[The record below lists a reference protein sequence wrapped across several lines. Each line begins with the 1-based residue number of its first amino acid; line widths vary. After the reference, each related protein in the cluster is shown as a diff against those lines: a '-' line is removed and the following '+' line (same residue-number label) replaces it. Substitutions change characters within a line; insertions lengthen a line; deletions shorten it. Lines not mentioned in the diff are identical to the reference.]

1 MKLSWIWSLPLIA
14 TMTLSACGTTDGGAG
29 HKDVPAA
36 PVGPAGDAQ
45 SLTAYHWK
53 LQQAFTPTGGEDQTW
68 FLTSGNPNLQL
79 DFNDQRVQVKNLCNV
94 VTAPYRTVGDRLELQ
109 RAMSTL
115 RACNDP
121 GLMQLEQ
128 KVTRQLPRAQRWAV
142 QLGADKQQPAR
153 LTLTFIDGTRWQ
165 LEGAPTAQTQ
175 YGSAGETMFLEVAPQ
190 RVACSHGVIKD
201 YQCLKVRE
209 IRYGDNGV
217 KTYASDW
224 QNFYS
229 EIEGYKHEAGVRNVL
244 RLQRYKR
251 QNVPADASSFAYK
264 LDLVVESE
272 TVKPK

>member
-29 HKDVPAA
+29 HKEVPAA
-36 PVGPAGDAQ
+36 PAGPAGDAQ

-53 LQQAFTPTGGEDQTW
+53 LERAFTPTGGEDQTW
-68 FLTSGNPNLQL
+68 FLSSNKPSLQL
-79 DFNDQRVQVKNLCNV
+79 DFSDQRVQVKNLCNAV
-94 VTAPYRTVGDRLELQ
+94 IAPYRTVGDRLELQ

-115 RACNDP
+115 RACGDVS
-121 GLMQLEQ
+121 LMQLEQ
-128 KVTRQLPRAQRWAV
+128 KVARQLPRAHRWAV
-142 QLGADKQQPAR
+142 QLGVDKQPAR
-153 LTLTFIDGTRWQ
+153 LTVTFIDGTRWQ
-165 LEGAPTAQTQ
+165 LEGSPTAQTQ
-175 YGSAGETMFLEVAPQ
+175 YGSAGETIFLEVAPQ

-209 IRYGDNGV
+209 IRYADNGV
-217 KTYASDW
+217 KSSTGDW

-229 EIEGYKHEAGVRNVL
+229 EIEGYKHEAGIRNVL

-251 QNVPADASSFAYK
+251 QNVPADASSFVYK

-272 TVKPK
+272 TVKP